1 MRVLLADDQV
11 RVRSALRLYLE
22 QEPGI
27 QIVGEAADATGLLQ
41 AIVEKAPDLVL
52 LDWELPG
59 LPAAQ
64 LLRLLRYERPSLK
77 VTSMSSQPEAYQAS
91 MAAGVQ
97 AFVSKSEPPERVLAS
112 IQALVQIDV
121 NLESEKMG
129 LKASNRQRN
138 TNE

>member
-11 RVRSALRLYLE
+11 KVRSALRLYLE
-22 QEPGI
+22 QDPSI

-77 VTSMSSQPEAYQAS
+77 VIAMSGQPEACQS
-91 MAAGVQ
+91 SLDAGVQ
-97 AFVSKSEPPERVLAS
+97 AFVGKSEPPERVLAS
-112 IQALVQIDV
+112 IRAL
-121 NLESEKMG
+121 
-129 LKASNRQRN
+129 
-138 TNE
+138 T